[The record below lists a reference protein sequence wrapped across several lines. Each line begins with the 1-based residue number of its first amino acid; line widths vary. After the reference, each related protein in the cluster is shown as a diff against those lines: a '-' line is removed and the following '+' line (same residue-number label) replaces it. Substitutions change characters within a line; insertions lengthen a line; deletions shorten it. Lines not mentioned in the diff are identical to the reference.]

1 MKNILFTVL
10 VIIQISRLFGQITLE
25 HTYTYTKPSAYSNDR
40 YGVNKICKLSNGN
53 QYYCYSDSNKLYM
66 YNLNHTLY
74 KSFTLPNITFTGN
87 LSNIDYDVWYISDK
101 LFNLDNKIEYLVKIK
116 YQTSGTGGTYQS
128 IIKIINEDGTE
139 LFSKDNADITEE
151 IDFVPGGIFNTINGT
166 KMLIWN
172 LDPNIIGRH
181 LNFSIYSLPGDLV
194 TSINNK
200 LIPETKSYLSNPFP
214 NPANEYAAVFYK
226 LPELKKQG
234 NIIIYDINGK
244 QVQNIKIDG
253 TNEYILFNNTNLNNG
268 TYFYSLIVDN
278 EILDS
283 KKMIITR

>member
-1 MKNILFTVL
+1 MKKILFTVF
-10 VIIQISRLFGQITLE
+10 VIVFISKTFSQITLE
-25 HTYTYTKPSAYSNDR
+25 HTYNYATISTGSSKSEYL
-40 YGVNKICKLSNGN
+40 GLFKLSIGGKYTYADNN
-53 QYYCYSDSNKLYM
+53 MSKLYL
-66 YNLNHTLY
+66 YNLDHSTY
-74 KSFTLPNITFTGN
+74 KQINIQQPTGFSTVRN
-87 LSNIDYDVWYISDK
+87 LGIYNVSDN
-101 LFNLDNKIEYLVKIK
+101 LFNNDSKVEYLIV
-116 YQTSGTGGTYQS
+116 YSVSGDS
-128 IIKIINEDGTE
+128 INPTTNRNIVFIYNEDGVQ
-139 LFSKDNADITEE
+139 LFRKEYSTIIDTDNGQYTSYIQ
-151 IDFVPGGIFNTINGT
+151 NTPNGT
-166 KMLIWN
+166 KMILTN
-172 LDPNIIGRH
+172 QNTDYNVIG
-181 LNFSIYSLPGDLV
+181 FSVYSLPGNLL
-194 TSINNK
+194 T
-200 LIPETKSYLSNPFP
+200 LIEKEKTTPETKSYLSNPFP